1 MNNRWRIMGPE
12 VVAKREQVELYY
24 RAAITNV
31 MDPYNITMRFF
42 NYTTYPAVTSGRR
55 FTLDAHCP
63 DIISRWCQRAA
74 AASAIPTVLVGVV
87 GRYDE

>member
-1 MNNRWRIMGPE
+1 MNARWRIIGPE

-42 NYTTYPAVTSGRR
+42 NYTSYPAVTSGKGYWHG
-55 FTLDAHCP
+55 TLLSLYHRSMTSCATP
-63 DIISRWCQRAA
+63 PPS
-74 AASAIPTVLVGVV
+74 L
-87 GRYDE
+87 